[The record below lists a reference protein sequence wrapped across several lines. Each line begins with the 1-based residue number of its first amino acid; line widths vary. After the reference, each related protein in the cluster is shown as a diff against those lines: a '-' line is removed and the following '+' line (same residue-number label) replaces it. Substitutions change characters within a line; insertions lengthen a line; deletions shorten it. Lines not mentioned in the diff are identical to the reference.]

1 MWSKNLRVPIIL
13 AAGGGVVV
21 LLSAFTAP
29 TGCLDYVLRHASLYS
44 RIRRALGMFAA
55 ILESSNK
62 LNGILEEQDKEHC
75 SFAG

>member
-1 MWSKNLRVPIIL
+1 MSAQNPGILLDSDTLWVAVTMWSKNLRVPIIL
-13 AAGGGVVV
+13 TAGGSVVV

-55 ILESSNK
+55 IL
-62 LNGILEEQDKEHC
+62 
-75 SFAG
+75 